1 MGTFFVY
8 IEIIPELKNVMMGE
22 LVENPKKITSI
33 IQINT
38 FIKICSIN
46 SFESWLLVI
55 RLKDVFRFF
64 QPSQSNSCLNLL
76 ISCFGKISPDF
87 AEFWRN

>member
-1 MGTFFVY
+1 MFSSMGTFFVY
-8 IEIIPELKNVMMGE
+8 IEIIPELKNVIMGE
-22 LVENPKKITSI
+22 LVENSKKITSI

-55 RLKDVFRFF
+55 RLV
-64 QPSQSNSCLNLL
+64 S
-76 ISCFGKISPDF
+76 
-87 AEFWRN
+87 

>member
-1 MGTFFVY
+1 MGKFFVC
-8 IEIIPELKNVMMGE
+8 IEIIPELKNVLIGE
-22 LVENPKKITSI
+22 LVENSKKITSI

-55 RLKDVFRFF
+55 RLVERCVSFLSTL
-64 QPSQSNSCLNLL
+64 P
-76 ISCFGKISPDF
+76 
-87 AEFWRN
+87 E